1 MFDYVYDALNG
12 STAVVTFSDINAHD
26 HVSISSDDFS
36 IHGKDLQVYSHIAD
50 SPRHSEVVF
59 VRGDG
64 STVAS
69 FMGTHAHELTINF
82 DQRTASI
89 AFDIPPLLELLGCDG
104 QLLPPEEGS
113 KYAGSVVID
122 GGQLQLAKNTTQS
135 ADGAPMQQ
143 RGEAVDDVDDAT
155 DENFDGDEGVVE
167 IATSQREVV
176 DAPIIE
182 VSAPTETENS
192 NETADTQQ
200 ALEADQPHVTTAQD
214 QLQESMNNPAAV
226 QPVMDSEATIPAS
239 NNNSDEEEQAQEVAH
254 FPVVEDLAD
263 LGEEIRTEGERV
275 SETSAQPE
283 SALEVVVEDVDTE
296 EDADILPA
304 AVNVFSWI

>member
-122 GGQLQLAKNTTQS
+122 GGQLQLAKNSVPAQS
-135 ADGAPMQQ
+135 TDGAPMQQ
-143 RGEAVDDVDDAT
+143 RGEAVDDAT
-155 DENFDGDEGVVE
+155 DENFDEDEGVVE

-182 VSAPTETENS
+182 VSAPTETANS
-192 NETADTQQ
+192 DETADTQQ
-200 ALEADQPHVTTAQD
+200 ALEASQPDVTTTQD
-214 QLQESMNNPAAV
+214 QLPESVNGSAAV
-226 QPVMDSEATIPAS
+226 QPAMDSEAAIPAS
-239 NNNSDEEEQAQEVAH
+239 NNDSDEEEQAQEVAH
-254 FPVVEDLAD
+254 SPVVEDLAD
-263 LGEEIRTEGERV
+263 LGEEIRTEGEQV
-275 SETSAQPE
+275 GKTSAQPEE
-283 SALEVVVEDVDTE
+283 SALEVVVEDVYTE
-296 EDADILPA
+296 EDTDIIPTA
-304 AVNVFSWI
+304 ANIFSWV

>member
-26 HVSISSDDFS
+26 HVSISGDDFS

-64 STVAS
+64 FTVAS

-82 DQRTASI
+82 DQKTASI

-122 GGQLQLAKNTTQS
+122 GS
-135 ADGAPMQQ
+135 QQ
-143 RGEAVDDVDDAT
+143 PAESNVQTRSTNEVPVQRRGEAVDDAT
-155 DENFDGDEGVVE
+155 DGNFYGNEGVVE
-167 IATSQREVV
+167 MAMSQQAIADV
-176 DAPIIE
+176 PIIE
-182 VSAPTETENS
+182 VAAPKTENF
-192 NETADTQQ
+192 AGVVDTQR
-200 ALEADQPHVTTAQD
+200 ALEANQLHTTTAQD
-214 QLQESMNNPAAV
+214 PLLESMNNPAAV
-226 QPVMDSEATIPAS
+226 QPVMNSEVIIPAS
-239 NNNSDEEEQAQEVAH
+239 NNDSDEEEQAREARLS
-254 FPVVEDLAD
+254 PMAEDLAD
-263 LGEEIRTEGERV
+263 WDEEIRTEGEQV
-275 SETSAQPE
+275 GKTPAQPE
-283 SALEVVVEDVDTE
+283 PAPEAVAEDVDTE
-296 EDADILPA
+296 DDTNILPA
-304 AVNVFSWI
+304 AVNVFSWV

>member
-26 HVSISSDDFS
+26 NVSISSDDFS

-64 STVAS
+64 ATVAS

-82 DQRTASI
+82 DQKTASI

-122 GGQLQLAKNTTQS
+122 GGQQPGEGTVQAQS
-135 ADGAPMQQ
+135 TDGAPMQQ
-143 RGEAVDDVDDAT
+143 RGEAVDDAT
-155 DENFDGDEGVVE
+155 DENFDEDEGVVE

-182 VSAPTETENS
+182 VSAPTETANS
-192 NETADTQQ
+192 DETADTQQ
-200 ALEADQPHVTTAQD
+200 ALEASQPDVTTTQD
-214 QLQESMNNPAAV
+214 QLPESVNGSAAV
-226 QPVMDSEATIPAS
+226 QPAMDSEAAIPAS
-239 NNNSDEEEQAQEVAH
+239 DDTNGGEAQEVAH

-263 LGEEIRTEGERV
+263 LGEEIRTEGEQV
-275 SETSAQPE
+275 GKTSAQPEE
-283 SALEVVVEDVDTE
+283 SALEVVVEDVYTE
-296 EDADILPA
+296 EDTDIIPTA
-304 AVNVFSWI
+304 ANIFSWV